1 MNGPNWTEV
10 DQMDW
15 SVSNFTEM
23 DQSVSKWKWIEV
35 VQTRPNGPKWTET
48 DQTNQTKLKCYTDLF
63 QLSMTRINGTLQFLD
78 KIKCTSSIL
87 EMYFFLSCK

>member
-35 VQTRPNGPKWTET
+35 VQTRPNGPKWTKTYQT
-48 DQTNQTKLKCYTDLF
+48 DQTKLKCYTDLF
-63 QLSMTRINGTLQFLD
+63 Q
-78 KIKCTSSIL
+78 
-87 EMYFFLSCK
+87 